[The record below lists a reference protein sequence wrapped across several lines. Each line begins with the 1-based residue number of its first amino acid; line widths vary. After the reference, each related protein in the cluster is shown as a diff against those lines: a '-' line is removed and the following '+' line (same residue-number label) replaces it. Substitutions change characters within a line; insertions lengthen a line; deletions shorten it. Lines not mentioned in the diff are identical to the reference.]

1 MKRTKSTPVGS
12 LLSVTDHYLKKE
24 LYDLIKKDDDI
35 FEFLQESSLDGLW
48 FWDLENPEEEWMNAK
63 FWTTL
68 GYNPDKMPHKASAW
82 QNIINK
88 EDLLE
93 VHSNFTKHLEDP
105 THPYDQIVRY
115 KHKKGHTVW
124 IRCRGKVFRDNLGNP
139 IRMLGAHMDI
149 TDLKEKEQD
158 LILQKQTLKEVIDG
172 TDLGTWQWNIQTGET
187 IFNERWAE
195 IIGYTLD
202 ELKPISIDTWIKF
215 SNPEDLEKS
224 NTLLNEHFSGKS
236 KVYECEARMK
246 HKNGDY
252 VWVLDKGRV
261 ISWDEEGN
269 PEWMVGSHQEITRQK
284 KEYNRIK
291 LFIEQAPSALAMFD
305 TNIRYVSAS
314 KAWFDFFKIADH
326 NVQGKP
332 QIEVVENVP
341 ENWESNYEQCLSG
354 EVLKDIE
361 EKVIAKDESIRWL
374 SWNFQPWYAEK
385 GKIQGVIVN
394 VNDITKIK
402 REKELQSLLDVTQA
416 QNKRLKNFA
425 HIVSHNLKSHT
436 GNFEMLLSMLEEE
449 KPELKENNI
458 IQMLV
463 KASKDLSETIIDLNE
478 VVSINTKLSNHQRPI
493 ELRETVNSVL
503 RSLQGLIMDTGVT
516 IINEVEEGTKILGMA
531 AYLESIILNLVSNGI
546 KYRSDKEDAFVKL
559 RSKKMKDFIVLEIE
573 DNGLGI
579 DLKRYGNKIFGL
591 YKTFHPQVE
600 NSRGVGLFIT
610 KNQIEAMEG
619 KIEVKSRVNE
629 GTIFK
634 VYFRYE

>member
-68 GYNPDKMPHKASAW
+68 GYNPDKMPHRSSAW

-332 QIEVVENVP
+332 QTEVVENVP

-516 IINEVEEGTKILGMA
+516 IINEVEEGAKILGMA

>member
-1 MKRTKSTPVGS
+1 MKRTQKYPIGS
-12 LLSVTDHYLKKE
+12 LLSESDHFLKKE
-24 LYDLIKKDDDI
+24 LYSLIKEDDEI

-48 FWDLENPEEEWMNAK
+48 FWDLENPEEEWMNDK

-105 THPYDQIVRY
+105 SHPYDQIVRY
-115 KHKKGHTVW
+115 KHKQGHTVW

-139 IRMLGAHMDI
+139 IRMLGAHTDI
-149 TDLKEKEQD
+149 TSIKQKEEELKIQSAFFEQ
-158 LILQKQTLKEVIDG
+158 VIDG
-172 TDLGTWQWNIQTGET
+172 TDLATWKWNVKTGEL
-187 IFNERWAE
+187 IVNKKWLSV
-195 IIGYTLD
+195 IGYEYEDLH
-202 ELKPISIDTWIKF
+202 PISIDTWGKVAH
-215 SNPEDLEKS
+215 PDDLEKS
-224 NTLLNEHFSGKS
+224 NKLLERHFRKESEI
-236 KVYECEARMK
+236 YESEARMR
-246 HKNGDY
+246 HKNGSY
-252 VWVLDKGRV
+252 VWVLGKGKV
-261 ISWDEEGN
+261 VTWDEQGN

-305 TNIRYVSAS
+305 TNFRYVSAS
-314 KAWFDFFKIADH
+314 KAWFDFFQISDH
-326 NVQGKP
+326 NIQGKP
-332 QIEVVENVP
+332 HDEVVKIVP
-341 ENWESNYEQCLSG
+341 KNWKSNYEQCLSG
-354 EVLKDIE
+354 KVLKDIE
-361 EKVIAKDESIRWL
+361 EKVIAKDDSIQWL
-374 SWNFQPWYAEK
+374 SWNFRPWYVEK
-385 GKIQGVIVN
+385 GKIQGVLVN

-402 REKELQSLLDVTQA
+402 RERELQSLLDVTQA
-416 QNKRLKNFA
+416 QNRRLKNFA

-503 RSLQGLIMDTGVT
+503 RSLQGLILDTGVT
-516 IINEVEEGTKILGMA
+516 IINEVEEGTTILGMA
-531 AYLESIILNLVSNGI
+531 AYLESIVLNLVSNGI

-559 RSKKMKDFIVLEIE
+559 RSKKMNEFVVLEIE

-600 NSRGVGLFIT
+600 NSHGVGLFIT

-619 KIEVKSRVNE
+619 KIEVKSTVNV